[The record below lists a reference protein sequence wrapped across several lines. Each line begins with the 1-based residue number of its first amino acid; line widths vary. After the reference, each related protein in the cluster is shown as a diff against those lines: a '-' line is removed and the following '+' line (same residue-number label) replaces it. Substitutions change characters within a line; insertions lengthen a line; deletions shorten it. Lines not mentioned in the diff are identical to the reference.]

1 MQLATLQT
9 REIYSMIPTS
19 HSWGFLCLCAV
30 NTQPVLLPPHLLP
43 CPSCPLDCSSHS
55 AQGQA
60 LGMPA
65 GEWGPAVPYPWDLL
79 ADPASCP
86 QPGQSPMPL
95 QAQVKSDHLP
105 VPIIAVGEAFPSYK
119 CRKTEFPF
127 QKLHK
132 IMKINTYFFFF
143 CHTEDFSNSVLYQAM
158 DSIVGQGGS
167 KTWQLTAHAEK
178 KSVQVKIC
186 FLSEVHQ
193 DLPS

>member
-1 MQLATLQT
+1 MRISLSLCSEHTACPAPSPSPLPILPSGLLLTLST
-9 REIYSMIPTS
+9 GTSTGHASWWVGTSSSLPMGPT
-19 HSWGFLCLCAV
+19 GR
-30 NTQPVLLPPHLLP
+30 
-43 CPSCPLDCSSHS
+43 SCH
-55 AQGQA
+55 
-60 LGMPA
+60 
-65 GEWGPAVPYPWDLL
+65 
-79 ADPASCP
+79 

-167 KTWQLTAHAEK
+167 RTWQLTARAEK